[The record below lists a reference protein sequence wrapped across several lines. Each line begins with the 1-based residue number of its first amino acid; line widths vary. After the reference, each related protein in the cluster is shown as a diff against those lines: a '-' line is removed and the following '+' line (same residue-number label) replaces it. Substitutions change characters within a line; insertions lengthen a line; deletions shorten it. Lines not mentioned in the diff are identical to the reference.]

1 MNIKPIMKSSLA
13 GLALIAMPAA
23 AQTADG
29 DYMMPSEEAKAQMAQ
44 GNFMMPWEEAT
55 NNTASAERM
64 MSGDV
69 TNGFNML
76 GNVKDLI
83 LNTAGTQIQ
92 YVLYEVPSPWSFYG
106 GEDGFVAWD
115 NIAVERGV
123 GAGLDLRLDDG
134 ESPYAKE
141 QLELTRNQANNRMVS
156 RIVGEDLMFADGAMR
171 EIDDI
176 LFNPKTG
183 MVTHYLVEM
192 DADSLFREDI
202 RRIPA
207 SYVSWDS
214 QGMMRVSQPT
224 TYQYEVW
231 MF

>member
-123 GAGLDLRLDDG
+123 GAGMTCGLTTELPSG
-134 ESPYAKE
+134 AATNAKP
-141 QLELTRNQANNRMVS
+141 ANRS
-156 RIVGEDLMFADGAMR
+156 RPAAQ
-171 EIDDI
+171 
-176 LFNPKTG
+176 PK
-183 MVTHYLVEM
+183 
-192 DADSLFREDI
+192 ACS
-202 RRIPA
+202 
-207 SYVSWDS
+207 S
-214 QGMMRVSQPT
+214 
-224 TYQYEVW
+224 
-231 MF
+231 